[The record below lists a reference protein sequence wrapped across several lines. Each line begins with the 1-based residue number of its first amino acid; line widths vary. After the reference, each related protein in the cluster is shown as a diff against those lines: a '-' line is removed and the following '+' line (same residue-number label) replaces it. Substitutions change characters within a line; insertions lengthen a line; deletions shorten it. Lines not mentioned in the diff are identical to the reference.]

1 MSQKSALSLFMEIC
15 QGQLMA
21 IFEDNALI
29 RMSSQRHNVNG
40 KEGLTTEIDTIVRAL
55 LFLCG

>member
-1 MSQKSALSLFMEIC
+1 MEIC